1 MTPDRPE
8 SIPQALQSAPSIAAV
23 LTALAGVDLNVMLAL
38 VGLAFLVL
46 QIAYLGWRWRR
57 DVLRERE
64 RILEHRPVP
73 VTDNAELDP

>member
-8 SIPQALQSAPSIAAV
+8 SIPQALQATPSIAAV

-46 QIAYLGWRWRR
+46 QIAYLSWRWRR

-73 VTDNAELDP
+73 VTDSAELHP